1 MPEDAGGV
9 RDKIDKE
16 ICKYDITECLPV
28 LMGVVINRDYR
39 EIGIV
44 LLKIYNKLIANVLEI
59 LYL

>member
-39 EIGIV
+39 EIGKV
-44 LLKIYNKLIANVLEI
+44 L
-59 LYL
+59 